1 MLGHN
6 QLSSAVEEIKQ
17 HHAELDLLV
26 SQAEDRAKAIG
37 EVLLAIQ
44 PVLKEVKIS
53 LTDFVKELPFGK
65 TAAYEYIS
73 IAKGKK
79 TWAELHQ
86 RKNPEV
92 ENSATAENYS
102 ELLDGDRQR
111 LRWIEAVAVLNNV
124 ELEFQN
130 HKHLSYV
137 LNKPEALLYDS
148 YNLGFFGL
156 CAVSALEHIKEE
168 GISRGDIKGVKVVIN
183 QQKVISEALNM
194 SLDETLLLS
203 ELVFNM
209 NANLE
214 GLEAGGHTSNHP
226 LSSAYLE
233 FFDGSGAAE
242 DWCSEAM
249 YEDAMHYLED
259 ILGDS
264 EAANELRER
273 KNQRPPFWSLALRAA
288 KVLEGRITKPF
299 PVD

>member
-17 HHAELDLLV
+17 QHAELDLLM
-26 SQAEDRAKAIG
+26 SQAEDRATAIG
-37 EVLLAIQ
+37 NVLLTIQ
-44 PVLKEVKIS
+44 PVLKEVKVS
-53 LTDFVKELPFGK
+53 LTEFCKELPFGK

-73 IAKGKK
+73 IAKGKT
-79 TWAELHQ
+79 TWAKLHQ
-86 RKNPEV
+86 RKNPEL
-92 ENSATAENYS
+92 ENSAAAENYS
-102 ELLDGDRQR
+102 ELSDGDRER

-137 LNKPEALLYDS
+137 LNKPEALLHDS

-194 SLDETLLLS
+194 SLDETLLLRK
-203 ELVFNM
+203 LVLNE

-214 GLEAGGHTSNHP
+214 GLKASGHISEHP
-226 LSSAYLE
+226 LRSAYLE

-249 YEDAMHYLED
+249 YEDAIQYLED

-264 EAANELRER
+264 EAANELRQR
-273 KNQRPPFWSLALRAA
+273 KEQRPPFWVLSMEAA
-288 KVLEGRITKPF
+288 RILKGRITEPF